1 MMKLKYNEVS
11 VLRGELL
18 KKNKDKCPICKEKI
32 VQGEAALDH
41 CHKTGHIRNTVHRDC
56 NILLGKIEN
65 YIGRY
70 GKRLRNTEVLD
81 VALSHIVEY
90 MTQDYTE
97 NPFHPTHRTEED
109 KQVSNWRQ
117 RMKKAKR
124 KETKDKYKKLIQE
137 FKVQDTKEEKDKC

>member
-1 MMKLKYNEVS
+1 MKLKYNEVS

>member
-1 MMKLKYNEVS
+1 M
-11 VLRGELL
+11 
-18 KKNKDKCPICKEKI
+18 
-32 VQGEAALDH
+32 
-41 CHKTGHIRNTVHRDC
+41 HRDC

-109 KQVSNWRQ
+109 KQVRNWRQ

-137 FKVQDTKEEKDKC
+137 FDDARKI

>member
-1 MMKLKYNEVS
+1 MAKMKYNEVS
-11 VLRGELL
+11 ALREKLL
-18 KKNKDKCPICKEKI
+18 SQNNGKCVICKERI
-32 VQGEAALDH
+32 AQGEAALDH

-109 KQVSNWRQ
+109 KQVRSWRQ

-137 FKVQDTKEEKDKC
+137 FDDARKI